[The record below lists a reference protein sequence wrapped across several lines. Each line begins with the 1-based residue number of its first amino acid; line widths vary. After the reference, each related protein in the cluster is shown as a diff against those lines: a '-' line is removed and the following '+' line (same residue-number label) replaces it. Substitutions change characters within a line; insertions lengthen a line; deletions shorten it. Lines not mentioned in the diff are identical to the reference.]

1 MIDGGAGIDTNSF
14 AGIGFGVTAVISADG
29 TGTASY
35 GPVNETFTGIEN
47 LTGSAND
54 DNLTGND
61 SDNVIDGGLGNDT
74 INGLGG
80 NDELF
85 GGSGA
90 DTINGGGGDDLIV
103 GGFGDDSLFGN
114 DGEDSLV
121 GGANDVNAVALDTG
135 FSLAVQD
142 QPLAS
147 LTTPQSPLELV
158 DEAIIGNLYFNVH
171 TLDFPGGE
179 IRGQLLLQSDTT
191 VNGVRTLV
199 LAASLDSAQ
208 EPDGASDSLATGEG
222 TVTIVVDGT
231 NVTYSSTLSI
241 DGIAPADLLPVAGVS
256 SIHLHNGPPGVNG
269 PVITDVIQDAGGD
282 INGITTSAQ
291 FDTGDGNVFVEVVES
306 DNDLIEGGAG
316 NDNISGE
323 SGDDILRGNSG
334 DDSIVGGDGND
345 ALNGGGGNDTLSGGA
360 GDDFFVGL
368 GGTDSIDGGSGI
380 DTNSFQG
387 IGFDVTATVTADGSG
402 TASYGSVNE
411 TFVGIENLT
420 GSANDDVLTATGDFD
435 SVLRGLEGNDL
446 LTGGTGDDLLVGNQ
460 GDDILRGGGGN
471 DTIDGGEGNDAL
483 NGGGGND
490 ILNGQSGNDF
500 FVGIGGTDTIIGGTG
515 FDTNSFQGIGFG
527 VTARVN
533 DDGTGTAEYG
543 SVNETFTGIES
554 LVGSSNDDLL
564 IATGSRNT
572 QLLGLDG
579 DDTLVGGFGDDVLIG
594 GAGNDLLNARSGN
607 DLIFGGLGNDTI
619 NAGDGDDFANGNEGD
634 DSIAGGAGNDRLAG
648 SEGNDQLFGSEGLDF
663 LFGGLGDD
671 GIFGGDDDDELR
683 GGEGDDLIIGGLGTD
698 LIVGGEGD
706 DQEIQ

>member
-1 MIDGGAGIDTNSF
+1 MCIRDRTATVAADGTGTASYGPVNETFTGIENLTGSDNDDILTATGAAANVLLGGDGDDILAGGGGTDVIDGGAGIDTNSF

-80 NDELF
+80 NDVLL

-103 GGFGDDSLFGN
+103 GGFGDDSIFGN

-135 FSLAVQD
+135 FSLAVLD

-368 GGTDSIDGGSGI
+368 GGTDSIGW
-380 DTNSFQG
+380 
-387 IGFDVTATVTADGSG
+387 
-402 TASYGSVNE
+402 
-411 TFVGIENLT
+411 
-420 GSANDDVLTATGDFD
+420 
-435 SVLRGLEGNDL
+435 
-446 LTGGTGDDLLVGNQ
+446 
-460 GDDILRGGGGN
+460 
-471 DTIDGGEGNDAL
+471 
-483 NGGGGND
+483 
-490 ILNGQSGNDF
+490 
-500 FVGIGGTDTIIGGTG
+500 
-515 FDTNSFQGIGFG
+515 
-527 VTARVN
+527 RVWN
-533 DDGTGTAEYG
+533 RHE
-543 SVNETFTGIES
+543 
-554 LVGSSNDDLL
+554 L
-564 IATGSRNT
+564 IPRNW
-572 QLLGLDG
+572 L
-579 DDTLVGGFGDDVLIG
+579 
-594 GAGNDLLNARSGN
+594 
-607 DLIFGGLGNDTI
+607 
-619 NAGDGDDFANGNEGD
+619 
-634 DSIAGGAGNDRLAG
+634 
-648 SEGNDQLFGSEGLDF
+648 
-663 LFGGLGDD
+663 
-671 GIFGGDDDDELR
+671 
-683 GGEGDDLIIGGLGTD
+683 
-698 LIVGGEGD
+698 
-706 DQEIQ
+706 